1 MNTRKPTD
9 TLMVSD
15 GVVSDGDQAAVE
27 QGGYAAPILAPGK
40 QGKQGETAGYDWMG
54 PSLRR
59 MYDDVL
65 NEPVPESFME
75 LLKQLHDRQDKR

>member
-1 MNTRKPTD
+1 MA
-9 TLMVSD
+9 
-15 GVVSDGDQAAVE
+15 SDGDQTAAE
-27 QGGYAAPILAPGK
+27 QGSYAAPILPPGK
-40 QGKQGETAGYDWMG
+40 QGSDKQGPGEQGEAANYDWMG

-75 LLKQLHDRQDKR
+75 LLKQLHDRQNKR